1 LGSRLQSEARGHP
14 TDMERFLFI
23 PFGIL
28 AGLIAG
34 MAGRM
39 AFDKLWSMIDDEEPP
54 EPEHRDVSVAKLAL
68 SLAMEG
74 AIFRAVRGVAEH
86 GARRGFERLTGAW
99 PGEAEPEPE

>member
-1 LGSRLQSEARGHP
+1 
-14 TDMERFLFI
+14 MERFLFI

-34 MAGRM
+34 LLGRM
-39 AFDKLWSMIDDEEPP
+39 AFDKLWAVIDDEEPP

-68 SLAMEG
+68 SLAIEG
-74 AIFRAVRGVAEH
+74 AIFRAVRGVAEY

-99 PGEAEPEPE
+99 PGEAQPESE